1 MTGQKKSH
9 SLAESVFNVVIGFT
23 VSYVANLVVLP
34 CFGFKVSHSTA
45 LGIGLIFTVISIV
58 RSYVLRRVFNRIM
71 VWQAK

>member
-9 SLAESVFNVVIGFT
+9 SLAESIFNVVIGFA

-34 CFGFKVSHSTA
+34 WFGFKVSHSAA